1 MNDAFL
7 TPASQQRTTDSI
19 QPTGSAS
26 TIVDPS
32 AQVSSAVN
40 TPHEGQSSTTKI
52 ETQLGSSLNNY
63 RMHSTSPL
71 DTRRATSHSNSFHI
85 ATDAEAALA
94 KEQLRDLGSSPLTS
108 RAQLAATSSPRAG
121 SRGPEK
127 GVLGM
132 SRIGNESPFRHA
144 KEQPGAPGITAGSG
158 LGFAG
163 TGRFSIR

>member
-7 TPASQQRTTDSI
+7 TPANQQRTTDGI

-32 AQVSSAVN
+32 AQASSAVN

-52 ETQLGSSLNNY
+52 ETQHGSSLNNY

-71 DTRRATSHSNSFHI
+71 DTRRATNSNSFHI
-85 ATDAEAALA
+85 ATDAETAPT

-108 RAQLAATSSPRAG
+108 RAQLAATASPRAG
-121 SRGPEK
+121 SRGPDK

-132 SRIGNESPFRHA
+132 SRIGDESPFRHA
-144 KEQPGAPGITAGSG
+144 KEQAGAPGITAGSG
-158 LGFAG
+158 LGFSG